1 MHHEHKSEKR
11 VRISAY
17 PKPKG
22 IIPPK
27 NVNYVYS
34 LLLFLTCMNNQT
46 VVGPLTSIVF
56 FYFFFDLILWKSM
69 VVIHLIFIIWH

>member
-1 MHHEHKSEKR
+1 MDTHTKNTKGKYMHHEHKSEKR

-22 IIPPK
+22 IILPK
-27 NVNYVYS
+27 NENYVIIYS

-56 FYFFFDLILWKSM
+56 FYFLFDLIL
-69 VVIHLIFIIWH
+69 